1 MDLIDTL
8 PPPVRLLFVLAYV
21 AWHRGPDIPLTRD
34 LLIIAGIEYPTQEK
48 TYRWALSQLQKR
60 RLIRVSSGVGRFPNV
75 HLNLD
80 DKRRVILW
88 PEEGGDPRAVRPQ
101 QQEPEC

>member
-1 MDLIDTL
+1 MGPLSASETAADPRQLWGRTL
-8 PPPVRLLFVLAYV
+8 
-21 AWHRGPDIPLTRD
+21 
-34 LLIIAGIEYPTQEK
+34 
-48 TYRWALSQLQKR
+48 S
-60 RLIRVSSGVGRFPNV
+60 NV